1 MRHAAWKA
9 RGAWRRRTE
18 TREEG
23 YVLKRSQK
31 SSTRAAW
38 SKLRQPKPR
47 QLTTRSSSSGA
58 EGAASYSVRSVL
70 QMAAQRS
77 ASRPY
82 QLALGSSR
90 ARCSS
95 SSGAPRPGPSG
106 RAWPA
111 PERSGPS
118 RANGSKCAG
127 VTSSGER
134 REGAREGAGGTSQ
147 NSRYS
152 RRKPMFA
159 RGSPRPASTK
169 EPAAAAARS
178 RLPTGASDTLSCQSS
193 GASSRTALALSLSTS
208 PASACR
214 GAGSSEARALAGSL
228 RLARAA
234 GAAPRAEAPRAEAG
248 LGPAASPGGGGSPRS
263 AACDACAAAT
273 SAAADACRSSS
284 ACLAWRRRSSASAS
298 PFSMCRLTAAERSP
312 PAASSSTIASSGA
325 RPVTS
330 DRACSGDSSPSPSKT

>member
-1 MRHAAWKA
+1 MCHAAWKA

-77 ASRPY
+77 ASRLY

-111 PERSGPS
+111 PERIGPS

-127 VTSSGER
+127 VISSGER

-147 NSRYS
+147 NSTYS

-159 RGSPRPASTK
+159 RGSPRPANTK

-178 RLPTGASDTLSCQSS
+178 RLPTGAPDALSCQSS

-208 PASACR
+208 VASACV
-214 GAGSSEARALAGSL
+214 GSSKARALAGSL

-234 GAAPRAEAPRAEAG
+234 GAPPRAEAPRAEAG
-248 LGPAASPGGGGSPRS
+248 LGPAASPGGGGSSRS
-263 AACDACAAAT
+263 AACNACATAT
-273 SAAADACRSSS
+273 FAAADACRSSS
-284 ACLAWRRRSSASAS
+284 ASLAWRRRSSASAS

-330 DRACSGDSSPSPSKT
+330 DKACRGDSSPSPSKM